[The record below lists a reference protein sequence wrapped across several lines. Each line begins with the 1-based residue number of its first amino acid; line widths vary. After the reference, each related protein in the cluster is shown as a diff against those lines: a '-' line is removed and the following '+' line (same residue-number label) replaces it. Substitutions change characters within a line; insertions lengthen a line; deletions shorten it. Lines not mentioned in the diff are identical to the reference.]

1 MLTLVLI
8 QNFDRYETENGI
20 TASEQAK
27 TKSDG
32 TNGSGF
38 YEYTGDDDK
47 VYRVEYQADENG
59 FIPQV

>member
-1 MLTLVLI
+1 MKT
-8 QNFDRYETENGI
+8 FFRYETENGI

-32 TNGSGF
+32 TSGSGF